1 MSNILNNLS
10 TDPKVLYYKTE
21 RQITDNYDL
30 KKDFKLKGV
39 NTAIL
44 PIEVIRKC
52 NDIDEERIL
61 KQQFGE
67 SIINFIN
74 VIKQNIPDSDLVLF
88 YNNFNYIK
96 TSVKN
101 FKLLNAIFGEH
112 VAAQWI
118 PE

>member
-44 PIEVIRKC
+44 PIEEIRKC
-52 NDIDEERIL
+52 NDIDQERIL
-61 KQQFGE
+61 KQ
-67 SIINFIN
+67 
-74 VIKQNIPDSDLVLF
+74 
-88 YNNFNYIK
+88 
-96 TSVKN
+96 
-101 FKLLNAIFGEH
+101 
-112 VAAQWI
+112 
-118 PE
+118 